1 MTRENRASKKTP
13 LVPSETSV
21 PPDTEGHLRE
31 GTFLSP
37 KLQRTQC
44 DLPILGR
51 DQQRAHEVS
60 FLRPVYG
67 ENGLR

>member
-1 MTRENRASKKTP
+1 MTWENRAPLHTP
-13 LVPSETSV
+13 KFPSETSV

-37 KLQRTQC
+37 KLQRTQR

-51 DQQRAHEVS
+51 DQQIAHEVS